1 MTQVF
6 MKTIKYTHFYYFS
19 TLSYLIGGVFLLST
33 LLISSAM
40 ADECKHLIP
49 LYQQSLQQLK
59 DAETTF
65 LKESCLENYR
75 TKKCQELSSAVREI
89 QGILQ
94 MFTARLKVLQCN
106 PNKQSLN
113 PCQKF
118 TRIQLKAKKDLQEIE
133 RQSRIQRCHQRRH
146 SPPCRAL
153 QTSQQKPR
161 SIIKAVRTQLKQHKC
176 KVN

>member
-1 MTQVF
+1 MTKVF
-6 MKTIKYTHFYYFS
+6 MTTIKFKHFYYFS
-19 TLSYLIGGVFLLST
+19 TLLYFIGGVFFFST
-33 LLISSAM
+33 SLISLAM
-40 ADECKHLIP
+40 ADECKNLIP

-65 LKESCLENYR
+65 LKESCLESSRN
-75 TKKCQELSSAVREI
+75 KKCQELSSAVREI

-106 PNKQSLN
+106 PNKQQLN

-161 SIIKAVRTQLKQHKC
+161 SIMKAVRAQLKKHKC
-176 KVN
+176 KAN